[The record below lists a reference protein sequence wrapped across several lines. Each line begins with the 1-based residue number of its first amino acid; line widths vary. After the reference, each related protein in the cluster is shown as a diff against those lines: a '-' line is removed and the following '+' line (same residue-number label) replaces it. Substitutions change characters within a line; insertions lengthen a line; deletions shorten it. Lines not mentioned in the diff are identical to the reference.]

1 MRCSG
6 TDHAC
11 LYVSDF
17 GLLRL
22 GAAGGSIGA
31 ADLSGLTFVVVAGV
45 QVGGGRR
52 DRI

>member
-11 LYVSDF
+11 LHVSDF

-22 GAAGGSIGA
+22 GAAGGSIA
-31 ADLSGLTFVVVAGV
+31 VDLSGLTFVVVAGV